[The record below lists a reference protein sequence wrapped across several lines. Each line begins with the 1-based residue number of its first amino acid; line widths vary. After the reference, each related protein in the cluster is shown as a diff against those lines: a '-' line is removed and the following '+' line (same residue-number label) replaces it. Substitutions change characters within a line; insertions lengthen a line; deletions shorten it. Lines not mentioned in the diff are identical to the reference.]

1 MSAIQWYN
9 NPKFDAPA
17 LNSPQPCIHGAG
29 CVHTVKG
36 EGGAVMPGCC
46 SFVHPGEEG
55 NGRRLFPESI
65 VKGVHKPACVR
76 LTGNA
81 GFYERRRLRLS
92 WQAWCELKNIPYTP
106 NKAGVHHVPVK
117 RVPIGHVAATMEPSV
132 MVSIKDNIEALYK
145 VIASSS
151 LTEKDKDLCT
161 EDAEMALES
170 IMTIHRRLRRAAGVP
185 MDTEEKYIEALDS
198 LGENWHT
205 VVASA
210 GGTSLNAQIWTASAP
225 VEPAPEAPVEV
236 VELADPAPEAPVIV

>member
-29 CVHTVKG
+29 CVYTVKG

-106 NKAGVHHVPVK
+106 NKAGVHHMPVK
-117 RVPIGHVAATMEPSV
+117 RVPIGHVAATMELV
-132 MVSIKDNIEALYK
+132 KGVTDDLNKRIT
-145 VIASSS
+145 ASK
-151 LTEKDKDLCT
+151 LT
-161 EDAEMALES
+161 DAEKAECQEMMAGAVEDFQK
-170 IMTIHRRLRRAAGVP
+170 IHNAIDRAAGVP
-185 MDTEEKYIEALDS
+185 LSAEESRIEGLTKALKDSFDAVTEPVGEKSAKVYRFKAS
-198 LGENWHT
+198 
-205 VVASA
+205 VVAA
-210 GGTSLNAQIWTASAP
+210 AVAKVA
-225 VEPAPEAPVEV
+225 
-236 VELADPAPEAPVIV
+236 ADPAAAADIAAVKALTAV